1 MNEVSEEIL
10 KADIAGWKRGRAQ
23 LREQI
28 ARAIEQ
34 ELDGDNPVWDRAI
47 MVATSIAKGKKE

>member
-1 MNEVSEEIL
+1 MEKTLAIHDKE
-10 KADIAGWKRGRAQ
+10 